1 MFIGRV
7 TKTADRLVIGH
18 SIRRVLFKGVSK
30 DLAIKLGT
38 RLHSLGQ
45 LEPLDFVSKFG

>member
-18 SIRRVLFKGVSK
+18 SIMRVLFKGVSK
-30 DLAIKLGT
+30 DLGIKLGT

-45 LEPLDFVSKFG
+45 LESHDFVSKFG